1 MKELPRIL
9 IVDDMDLSRESLR
22 DLCVI
27 LGYDAIMADGGQAA
41 LDVMEKR
48 PPDLVLLDIVM
59 PEMDGYVVLDRM
71 KANPKL
77 RSIPVIVISGLGE
90 ISSVVRCIHKGAVDY
105 LHKPFEP
112 ILLRARLETTLDKKR
127 MRDREEKYL
136 ITIEEEKK
144 RADELLHA
152 IFPGEVVLELKNT
165 GVVKPQRHDGVAVLF
180 CDVAG
185 FTQYCE
191 SLDPESVVSHLQEM
205 VVMLESIATDH
216 GLQKL
221 KTIGDSFM
229 ATCGLLH
236 QEDAPVFNCIRAGL
250 EMVAGVPTLKAGWQ
264 VRVGIHVGPVVAG
277 VVGNQQYL
285 YDIWGDT
292 VNTAARIE
300 QHGAV
305 GAVNLSETA
314 WRQTDGK
321 FPGASLGR
329 ISVKGKQDMDIYRL
343 LASSDAKPA

>member
-1 MKELPRIL
+1 
-9 IVDDMDLSRESLR
+9 MDLSRESLR

-27 LGYDAIMADGGQAA
+27 LGYNAIMADGGRTA
-41 LDVMEKR
+41 LDIMEKAS
-48 PPDLVLLDIVM
+48 PELVLLDIVM
-59 PEMDGYVVLDRM
+59 PEMDGYVVLDQM

-77 RSIPVIVISGLGE
+77 CNIPVIVISGLGE
-90 ISSVVRCIHKGAVDY
+90 MSSVVRCIHKGAVDY

-112 ILLRARLETTLDKKR
+112 ILLRARLEATLDKKR
-127 MRDREEKYL
+127 MRDREGKYL
-136 ITIEEEKK
+136 LRIEEEKK
-144 RADELLHA
+144 RSDELLHA
-152 IFPGEVVLELKNT
+152 IFPSEVVLELKNT
-165 GVVKPQRHDGVAVLF
+165 GVVKPQRHDDVAVLF
-180 CDVAG
+180 CDVSG

-205 VVMLESIATDH
+205 VVMLESIATNH

-236 QEDAPVFNCIRAGL
+236 QEAAPVFNCIRAGL
-250 EMVAGVPTLKAGWQ
+250 DMVAGVPTLKAGWQ

-277 VVGNQQYL
+277 VVGNHQFL

-300 QHGAV
+300 QHGSV

-314 WRQTDGK
+314 WQLADGK
-321 FPGASLGR
+321 FPGESLGR
-329 ISVKGKQDMDIYRL
+329 IAVKGKDDMEIYRL
-343 LASSDAKPA
+343 IGPSDATPA